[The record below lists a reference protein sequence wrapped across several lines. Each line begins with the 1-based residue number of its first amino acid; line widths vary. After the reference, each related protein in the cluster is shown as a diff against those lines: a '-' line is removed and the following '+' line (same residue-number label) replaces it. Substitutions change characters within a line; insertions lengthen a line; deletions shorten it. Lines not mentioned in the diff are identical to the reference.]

1 MGTVMEVTTL
11 EQTLIN
17 LAISLGYALV
27 SMLMA
32 LVALYLVD
40 HFIYKN
46 INFIE
51 EIKKGNIAASIF
63 YSVVLIFIA
72 IIITVAIN

>member
-1 MGTVMEVTTL
+1 MEVTTI

-17 LAISLGYALV
+17 LAISLGYAVV
-27 SMLMA
+27 SMLVA
-32 LVALYLVD
+32 LVSLYLVD

-63 YSVVLIFIA
+63 YSVVLLFIA
-72 IIITVAIN
+72 IIISIAIN

>member
-1 MGTVMEVTTL
+1 MEVTTL
-11 EQTLIN
+11 GQTITN

-27 SMLMA
+27 TL
-32 LVALYLVD
+32 LVSVITLYMID

-63 YSVVLIFIA
+63 YSVVLIFVAIIVSIA
-72 IIITVAIN
+72 IN

>member
-1 MGTVMEVTTL
+1 MEVTTV
-11 EQTLIN
+11 EQTLLN
-17 LAISLGYALV
+17 LAISLGYAVV
-27 SMLMA
+27 SMLVA

-63 YSVVLIFIA
+63 YSVVLMFIA
-72 IIITVAIN
+72 VIITVAIN